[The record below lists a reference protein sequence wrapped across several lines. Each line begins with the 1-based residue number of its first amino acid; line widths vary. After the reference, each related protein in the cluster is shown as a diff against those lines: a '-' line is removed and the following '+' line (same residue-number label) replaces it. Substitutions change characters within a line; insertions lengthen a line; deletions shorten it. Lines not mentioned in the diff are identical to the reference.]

1 MVRAIQNSDE
11 QLPSNVGEPFTVDTA
26 NAMLPLV
33 KRIVADMLR
42 LQKTV
47 QRQRERL
54 SVIDQL
60 QDTTDQP
67 EYQEELA
74 DIRGSMQGEEQQ
86 LEACVRE
93 LNALGVEPQMPFD
106 GSVDF
111 PAVLNRRAVCLCW
124 HPDDAGVEY
133 WHEMGEP
140 TSARQ
145 KLDTNIHPLS
155 DR

>member
-11 QLPSNVGEPFTVDTA
+11 HSPSKVGEPFTVETA
-26 NAMLPLV
+26 TATLPLV
-33 KRIVADMLR
+33 RRIVADMER
-42 LQKTV
+42 LHKTV

-60 QDTTDQP
+60 QDSTDQP

-86 LEACVRE
+86 FEACVRE
-93 LNALGVEPQMPFD
+93 LNALGVEPHIPFNA
-106 GSVDF
+106 SVDF
-111 PAVLNRRAVCLCW
+111 PAVINRRAVCLCW
-124 HPDDAGVEY
+124 HPGDDGVEY

-140 TSARQ
+140 ASARR
-145 KLDTNIHPLS
+145 KLEKQVT
-155 DR
+155 R